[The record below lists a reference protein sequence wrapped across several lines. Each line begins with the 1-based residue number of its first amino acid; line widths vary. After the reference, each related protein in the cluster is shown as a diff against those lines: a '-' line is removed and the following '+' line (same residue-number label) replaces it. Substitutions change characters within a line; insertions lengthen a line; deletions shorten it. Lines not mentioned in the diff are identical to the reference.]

1 MRDALE
7 LVRRDVLLCNPGRYG
22 IADEQLHFPYL
33 YESARGHWY
42 MTYREGPHLEE
53 RFGPGNRVQCVQSR
67 DGGRSWLPWM
77 GLAPEQWLYQLFI
90 SRLRDGSL
98 ISYRCRMEQ
107 LQGQADGRLEGM
119 TIILRSRDE
128 GALLHES
135 VKGAF
140 FPCCCRS
147 GGDLDFIGFRF
158 AQMDHSIEHATTD
171 PGFDLLSSPT
181 SSPEPRGEYPLK
193 PEDAGFG
200 QRSSMIATVF
210 FHRFRPFFP
219 MACTRWLRASIC
231 RYRRLAFRACA
242 LRRGGITDSIGLF

>member
-1 MRDALE
+1 MLLLQDAM
-7 LVRRDVLLCNPGRYG
+7 LCIFEID
-22 IADEQLHFPYL
+22 IALFDGHFK
-33 YESARGHWY
+33 RG
-42 MTYREGPHLEE
+42 
-53 RFGPGNRVQCVQSR
+53 
-67 DGGRSWLPWM
+67 
-77 GLAPEQWLYQLFI
+77 I
-90 SRLRDGSL
+90 SRLGDGCEVVGWSW
-98 ISYRCRMEQ
+98 Q
-107 LQGQADGRLEGM
+107 LSCCCYYGLLNTGDDVDFKRLYVHF
-119 TIILRSRDE
+119 LKQFSK
-128 GALLHES
+128 ALLHES
-135 VKGAF
+135 AKGAL